1 MRHFLIIILILSFSL
16 IAFADDPA
24 ELRAFYAPTWDVNT
38 QSSCDSV
45 ITNAKARNVNA
56 VFVEVRGR
64 ADAYYYPNRE
74 DSTYPNNEPRGQLY
88 SISPSDLDSLQYY
101 IDRLHNAARRVEVH
115 AWCTTFNTWHSATPP
130 SSPNHVYNAHP
141 LWITENKAG
150 TTYTYANDAPLDP
163 GIPAVQDYLYNV
175 FMDIVRNYD
184 VDGIHFDYIRLLS
197 SDSGYDPAAKAQFQ
211 AETGWNYGTQNLA
224 GELDEVYKAWRR
236 DQISQLVQR
245 VHDQTMLEK
254 PWVEVSAFLVNFDDS
269 VEYLGQGYNWWV
281 AHDAIDVLHP
291 GCYSTTVSGTEA
303 DWNSYV
309 SKLAQHS
316 DQNKRPMACA
326 VGSYLFV
333 DYSGSNGGV
342 YDPIRNLQVVNTI
355 RLNTRVPDGFNFFAY
370 GALFTDGHTPDPPDR
385 LANDLFNTGGPMDD
399 WAPVP
404 SISHKIDEETTP
416 PNPPASLSATLVLDV
431 PRITFNRPSS
441 AGDGDLP
448 VHYRLYRHTS
458 SPVQLYYANMVME
471 WWDLSSSRISF
482 SFDDTA
488 AGAGMYYYA
497 AVSYDNWNNQAVATA
512 GPVTVTTGG
521 TYIIECRSG
530 GQHVSDYSE
539 SGTFSNSSSHSSA
552 SGCTPPADGGIGSR
566 FALPGDGNGR
576 NDKGRFT
583 PSGLSSGIYGVFVTT
598 YIYASANAQDITV
611 RVNDA
616 NGISTSSFDL
626 TYTACGNVWT
636 QCATMNFAL
645 GQGHYIEFDNTTQTN
660 IGDTTNS
667 RMNMAAVK
675 FVRIDTPAKEP
686 KPPVTQPSSSVTEVI
701 VDSEPTALDYDDK
714 GGWATTTSS
723 PSGTLYNGNARYYPS
738 GSFPL
743 DDYAV
748 WVVDLPRAGTWAID
762 GWIRQEQTS
771 LAQGVQYRFVDG
783 TGTVRSTVATQQTG
797 SSGWTINVDEVTDGS
812 AYSFNKGRVYITL
825 YGNTTGSQ
833 MVIADA
839 LQFRLIQA
847 SVEDWELY

>member
-1 MRHFLIIILILSFSL
+1 M
-16 IAFADDPA
+16 IAFADDPP

-88 SISPSDLDSLQYY
+88 SISPSGLDSLQYY

-115 AWCTTFNTWHSATPP
+115 AWCTTYNSWNRSSPP
-130 SSPNHVYNAHP
+130 SSSNHVYNAHP

-150 TTYTYANDAPLDP
+150 VTYTYSDDAPLDP

-197 SDSGYDPAAKAQFQ
+197 SDSGYDSVAKAQFL
-211 AETGWNYGTQNLA
+211 AETGWNYGTQNPS

-254 PWVEVSAFLVNFDDS
+254 PWVEVSAFLVNFDDP
-269 VEYLGQGYNWWV
+269 VEYLGQGFNWWV

-303 DWNSYV
+303 DWNFYV

-316 DQNKRPMACA
+316 DQNKRPMVCA
-326 VGSYLFV
+326 MGSYLFV
-333 DYSGSNGGV
+333 DYSGSSGGV

-355 RLNTRVPDGFNFFAY
+355 RSNTREPDGFNFFAY
-370 GALFTDGHTPDPPDR
+370 AALFTDGHTPDPPDR
-385 LANDLFNTGGPMDD
+385 LANDLFNTGGPMDA

-404 SISHKIDEETTP
+404 SITHKTDEETTP
-416 PNPPASLSATLVLDV
+416 PNPPASLSATLFSGV
-431 PRITFNRPSS
+431 PRITFNRPSG

-488 AGAGMYYYA
+488 AGAGTYYYA
-497 AVSYDNWNNQAVATA
+497 AVAYDNWNNQAVATA

-521 TYIIECRSG
+521 TIIIES
-530 GQHVSDYSE
+530 HTPA
-539 SGTFSNSSSHSSA
+539 GTI
-552 SGCTPPADGGIGSR
+552 TPPAQGYSQSGSWYSGGSTAKSTASGLTGVGTEWSSNAVIDASYTIT
-566 FALPGDGNGR
+566 PNIPVVGNY
-576 NDKGRFT
+576 DIYITT
-583 PSGLSSGIYGVFVTT
+583 PSASSVDAANSQFSITHPGGPTT
-598 YIYASANAQDITV
+598 GTIAL
-611 RVNDA
+611 
-616 NGISTSSFDL
+616 TSSNTGDKWTLLASNIFFN
-626 TYTACGNVWT
+626 TGTGGSVTISEHSPQGNR
-636 QCATMNFAL
+636 F
-645 GQGHYIEFDNTTQTN
+645 YSD
-660 IGDTTNS
+660 
-667 RMNMAAVK
+667 AVK
-675 FVRIDTPAKEP
+675 FVRVPTPKEP
-686 KPPVTQPSSSVTEVI
+686 KPPVTQPSNSVTEVI
-701 VDSEPTALDYDDK
+701 VDSEPTSLDYDDK

-723 PSGTLYNGNARYYPS
+723 SSGTLYNGSARYYPS

-743 DDYAV
+743 DDYAI
-748 WVVDLPRAGTWAID
+748 WIVDLPRAGTWAID
-762 GWIRQEQTS
+762 GWIRQEQGS
-771 LAQGVQYRFVDG
+771 LAQGAQYCFVDG
-783 TGTVRSTVATQQTG
+783 TGIVRSTIATQQTG
-797 SSGWTINVDEVTDGS
+797 SFGWLINVDGVSDGL
-812 AYSFNKGRVYITL
+812 AYSFNKGRVYVTL
-825 YGNTTGSQ
+825 YGNTMGSQ
-833 MVIADA
+833 MIIADA
-839 LQFRLIQA
+839 LRFQLIQPL
-847 SVEDWELY
+847 VEDWELY